1 MINVILALVKTKLL
15 TFKGIWLLL
24 KSIPAVGMNLMAL
37 LYVRHKL
44 CPQQIAINENG
55 NELDYQTLYNQVQHL
70 AKQLAAYC
78 KIQPGQ
84 KIAMMANNHSLLIQT
99 LFALARLGA
108 DIYLINTELSSE
120 QLKNINHNIDFDLI
134 IYDPEVSEIASSLA
148 ISKIATLHDNQ
159 VCISS
164 LLKSPLLNQTIKL
177 KVTHFSKI
185 TVLTSGTTQRFK
197 LATRKS
203 QAQNFITPF
212 CQLLIKLKLS
222 HYNKVYIATP
232 IYHGFGLAT
241 LCFSTLLGATMFITK
256 RFQTQIACNIIAKY
270 QIQVVTLVPLM
281 LSRILNY
288 SGHQLNSLHCIIT
301 GGAPITVT
309 LVNKVLSQLG
319 KVLFNLYGTSEAGIC
334 MIATP
339 DDLSKYPTTIG
350 KPLKG
355 LSIKLISKNNTI
367 HEPSELFIKCAWS
380 IAGKNWIATGDLAE
394 KDNQGYYYL
403 KGRVDDMIVS
413 GGENVYPFE
422 IENHLLKHEDI
433 RDVMI
438 MSLDD
443 EEFGQ
448 RFIAIVVLKSNSVQ
462 TESTIL
468 AWLRPK
474 VARFQMPKKIYIVDE
489 FPITSIGKVD
499 RKKLKQLI
507 D

>member
-70 AKQLAAYC
+70 AKQLAAYGN
-78 KIQPGQ
+78 IQPGQ
-84 KIAMMANNHSLLIQT
+84 KIAMIANNHSLMIQT

-120 QLKNINHNIDFDLI
+120 QLK
-134 IYDPEVSEIASSLA
+134 
-148 ISKIATLHDNQ
+148 KI
-159 VCISS
+159 
-164 LLKSPLLNQTIKL
+164 NQTIKL
-177 KVTHFSKI
+177 RVTHFSKI

-203 QAQNFITPF
+203 HSQNFITPF

-241 LCFSTLLGATMFITK
+241 LCISTLLGATIFITK
-256 RFQTQIACNIIAKY
+256 RFQTPIACNMIAKY
-270 QIQVVTLVPLM
+270 QIEVVTLVPLM
-281 LSRILNY
+281 LSRMINH
-288 SGHQLNSLHCIIT
+288 SEQQLSSLRCIIT
-301 GGAPITVT
+301 GGAPITIT
-309 LVNKVLSQLG
+309 LVNKVLNQLG
-319 KVLFNLYGTSEAGIC
+319 KVLFNLYGTSEAGVC

-339 DDLSKYPTTIG
+339 DDLSKNPTTIG
-350 KPLKG
+350 KPMKG
-355 LSIKLISKNNTI
+355 LSSKLISKNNTI
-367 HEPSELFIKCAWS
+367 HGPNELFIKCAWS
-380 IAGKNWIATGDLAE
+380 IAGKDWIATGDLAE

-422 IENHLLKHEDI
+422 IENHLLKHEEI
-433 RDVMI
+433 KEVVI
-438 MSLDD
+438 ISVDD

-448 RFIAIVVLKSNSVQ
+448 RFIAIIVLTPNSMQ

-468 AWLRPK
+468 TWLRPK
-474 VARFQMPKKIYIVDE
+474 VARFQMPRKIYIVDE
-489 FPITSIGKVD
+489 FPMTSIGKVD

-507 D
+507 DQIRS